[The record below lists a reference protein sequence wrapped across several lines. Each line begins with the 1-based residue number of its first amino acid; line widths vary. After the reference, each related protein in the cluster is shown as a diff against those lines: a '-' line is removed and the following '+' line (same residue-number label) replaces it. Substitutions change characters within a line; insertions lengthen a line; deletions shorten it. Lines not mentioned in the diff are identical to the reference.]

1 MITAHEISLTDMV
14 LRVIISMLMGL
25 SIGIE
30 REASNQPA
38 GLRTHTLICVG
49 ATLIMLVSIYIPQMY
64 HGVYELDPT
73 RIAAQVVTG
82 IGFVGAGAI
91 IKMGTNIR
99 GLTTAATIW
108 GTGAIGL
115 AIGAGMY
122 EIAWVTTAVVLLVL
136 ILFNIVEK
144 RLFAPSPVKKIII
157 ESHQS
162 KEIKNE
168 IIQHLTTNK
177 IKVLS
182 VNMDVRYEPYT
193 ITYDLL
199 IKLHNKT
206 DLFVLQQSLKA
217 IDPSITHL
225 RFFEV

>member
-1 MITAHEISLTDMV
+1 MITAQEITLTDMA
-14 LRVIISMLMGL
+14 LRVTISMLMGL

-30 REASNQPA
+30 REANRQPA

-64 HGVYELDPT
+64 HKIYDLDPT

-108 GTGAIGL
+108 STGAIGL

-122 EIAWVTTAVVLLVL
+122 EIAWITTAIILFVL
-136 ILFNIVEK
+136 ILFNIAERK
-144 RLFAPSPVKKIII
+144 LFAPSPLKKVIVESHKKEDLEKTIINHLKSKKIRIR
-157 ESHQS
+157 SS
-162 KEIKNE
+162 
-168 IIQHLTTNK
+168 
-177 IKVLS
+177 
-182 VNMDVRYEPYT
+182 NMDIRYEPYA

-199 IKLHNKT
+199 VHFNSRA
-206 DLFVLQQSLKA
+206 DLYHLQNSLKEL
-217 IDPSITHL
+217 DPTITHI
-225 RFFEV
+225 RIFEV